1 MVNAAKLITQIA
13 IVGTQILGRAFV
25 DAYKQAAKNAAAN
38 AAAGGTGQA
47 AVDGMNR
54 KLNMTVEEASQIL
67 NVERNSNLEE
77 VMKKYEHLFAQNDP
91 KAGGSFYLQS
101 KVYRAKERLEAE
113 LKRIAAKEGKEFA
126 EKDAPSN

>member
-67 NVERNSNLEE
+67 NVERNSNLDE

-113 LKRIAAKEGKEFA
+113 LKRIAAKEGKEWA
-126 EKDAPSN
+126 EKDSPSN